1 MCTSLGC
8 LNGDLQED
16 DDARRTYEQAVAN
29 GQTATLLDQRRD
41 DTFSLTLGNL
51 PRDGAIVIELAWYQ
65 PLVQRDEH
73 DELAIL
79 QDRPRFEGE
88 PATAQTRDEALPT
101 DTTASHTLR
110 VPVHVTIDTGEADPR
125 RERAKPRGLNNVPWG
140 ADR

>member
-1 MCTSLGC
+1 MHPLGC

-29 GQTATLLDQRRD
+29 GQTATLLDQLRD
-41 DTFSLTLGNL
+41 DTFSLSLGNL

-73 DELAIL
+73 DELAIPM

-101 DTTASHTLR
+101 DTTAAIRCVCPSM
-110 VPVHVTIDTGEADPR
+110 
-125 RERAKPRGLNNVPWG
+125 
-140 ADR
+140 